1 MSMIGNSRSISKAF
15 YKHKF
20 KTLPKLPLNLDFVR
34 TILRDRTNIGI
45 GKRMKL
51 TALFV
56 PWI

>member
-15 YKHKF
+15 YKLKF
-20 KTLPKLPLNLDFVR
+20 KTLRKLPLNLDSVR
-34 TILRDRTNIGI
+34 TILRDRMNIGI